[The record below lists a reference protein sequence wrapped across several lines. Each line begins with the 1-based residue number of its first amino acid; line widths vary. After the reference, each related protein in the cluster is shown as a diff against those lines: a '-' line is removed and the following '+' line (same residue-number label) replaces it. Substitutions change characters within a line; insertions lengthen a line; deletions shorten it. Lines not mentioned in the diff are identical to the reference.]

1 MKRKSLKQKLNKNNE
16 DQMTIL
22 SNWLTNWQS
31 QQTAYINSIEKNIDD
46 MEKVCKKIKELRTLT
61 KIRFNDIKE
70 VLSNQ

>member
-1 MKRKSLKQKLNKNNE
+1 MKRKSLKQKLNKNNQ
-16 DQMTIL
+16 DRMTIL
-22 SNWLTNWQS
+22 ANWLTNWQS

-70 VLSNQ
+70 VLSN

>member
-1 MKRKSLKQKLNKNNE
+1 MKRTSLKQKLNKNSD
-16 DQMTIL
+16 DQITIL
-22 SNWLTNWQS
+22 NNWLTNWQS
-31 QQTAYINSIEKNIDD
+31 QQTAYINSIEKNVDD